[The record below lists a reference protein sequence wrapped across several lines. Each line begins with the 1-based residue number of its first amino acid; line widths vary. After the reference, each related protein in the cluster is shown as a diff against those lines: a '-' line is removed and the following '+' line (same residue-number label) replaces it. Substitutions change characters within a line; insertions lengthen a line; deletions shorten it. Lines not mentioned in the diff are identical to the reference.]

1 MTIRA
6 EPANHPPVTGST
18 LAYTAALVAVLVPGP
33 ALAQEG
39 AADSTLLGA
48 DPPADSLP
56 ADSVAADSLPGDS
69 LAAAADT
76 SAAEGADAGPRGVP
90 SLEGYRRI
98 AIVSRDMAPAVRG
111 DETVVEIHRG
121 AEGAQVL
128 RFVTVGTPWA
138 LVVRPAAGA
147 DSYTLRDFDCSG
159 GFTEE
164 LEAGTPLTIPDCA
177 LPSAPA
183 PAVEED
189 DD

>member
-18 LAYTAALVAVLVPGP
+18 LALTAALLAALVPGP

-39 AADSTLLGA
+39 AAADSTPAGA
-48 DPPADSLP
+48 DAPADSLP
-56 ADSVAADSLPGDS
+56 TDS

-76 SAAEGADAGPRGVP
+76 SAAEGADGPRGVP
-90 SLEGYRRI
+90 SLDGYRRI

-128 RFVTVGTPWA
+128 RFVTAGTPWA

-164 LEAGTPLTIPDCA
+164 IEAGTPLAIPDCA